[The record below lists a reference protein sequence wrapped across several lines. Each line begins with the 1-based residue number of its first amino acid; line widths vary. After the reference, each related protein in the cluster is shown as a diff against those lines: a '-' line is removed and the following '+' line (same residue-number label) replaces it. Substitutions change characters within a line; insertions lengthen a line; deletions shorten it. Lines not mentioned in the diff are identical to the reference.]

1 MARNGTHGTLGV
13 ISFGLAVAIT
23 SAAFTFFLGLM
34 ATFFGWGVELA
45 GALSSLYIGFSPTF
59 VGTITGAVWA
69 FVDGFVAGVMIAWL
83 YTRSL
88 AYCPVTPSPVCRKNP
103 GFFSTPP
110 GFLSCPIPPRFAAS
124 GANSG
129 ANFRVS
135 FPPPPRW
142 PRVDSACQ

>member
-83 YTRSL
+83 YNKFLLRR
-88 AYCPVTPSPVCRKNP
+88 ADHMV
-103 GFFSTPP
+103 PP
-110 GFLSCPIPPRFAAS
+110 HSHAPAPKPEQE
-124 GANSG
+124 
-129 ANFRVS
+129 
-135 FPPPPRW
+135 PE
-142 PRVDSACQ
+142 

>member
-1 MARNGTHGTLGV
+1 MARNGFHQTLGV

-59 VGTITGAVWA
+59 VGTIAGAVWA

-83 YTRSL
+83 YNKFLLRRAAHL
-88 AYCPVTPSPVCRKNP
+88 APPHHPAQAPV
-103 GFFSTPP
+103 PP
-110 GFLSCPIPPRFAAS
+110 HSHPPAPKPES
-124 GANSG
+124 EQS
-129 ANFRVS
+129 V
-135 FPPPPRW
+135 
-142 PRVDSACQ
+142 